1 VGTYG
6 GIPVSSATRN
16 CPSGEKDS
24 EETKLKPRSCVFLI
38 VCSFSGVQ
46 MTISPFSKSLKIF
59 ESSCVAL
66 NKNKIELSEIVINLY
81 PFLLLIRLEFLLYT
95 EIK

>member
-1 VGTYG
+1 
-6 GIPVSSATRN
+6 
-16 CPSGEKDS
+16 
-24 EETKLKPRSCVFLI
+24 
-38 VCSFSGVQ
+38 
-46 MTISPFSKSLKIF
+46 MTISPFSIF
-59 ESSCVAL
+59 ELSCVAL